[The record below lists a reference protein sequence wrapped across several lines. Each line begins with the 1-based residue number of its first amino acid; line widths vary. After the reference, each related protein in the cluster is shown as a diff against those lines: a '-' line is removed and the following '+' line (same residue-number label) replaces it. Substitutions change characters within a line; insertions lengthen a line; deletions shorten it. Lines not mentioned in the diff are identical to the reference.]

1 MRLAKHITGPYD
13 ERLAMNDP
21 LKYIPQLDLTTK
33 GQLVEAYA
41 DSQMLMLIIA
51 MCLAVPVC
59 ITTLFMKHIDL
70 LQDQHDEAVEGEGEE
85 YAIDGVASEK
95 HEVK

>member
-1 MRLAKHITGPYD
+1 MRLAKHITSPYD
-13 ERLAMNDP
+13 ERRAMNDP
-21 LKYIPQLDLTTK
+21 LKYIPNLDLITK

-70 LQDQHDEAVEGEGEE
+70 LQDQHDEAVEVEGEG
-85 YAIDGVASEK
+85 YVIDGVASDK
-95 HEVK
+95 HEVI

>member
-21 LKYIPQLDLTTK
+21 LKYIPKLDVTTK
-33 GQLVEAYA
+33 GELVEAYA

-70 LQDQHDEAVEGEGEE
+70 LQDQRDEPVEGEGEA
-85 YAIDGVASEK
+85 YAIDGLTSEK
-95 HEVK
+95 PEVK